1 MTMGKQADVH
11 VKILNAQSTDALM
24 SVYDD
29 WADRYETELLDDWG
43 YTSPKM
49 ALTLLQRYSDIN
61 GSTVLDAGCGT
72 GLVGELLAR
81 AGVGDLSG
89 VDYSQGML
97 DKAKDKGVYH
107 SLAKIDLNK
116 EVPIASASYDA
127 VTCIGTFTSTHVV
140 PEALRELVRL
150 TRSGGVVVF
159 TVRDDYW
166 EATHFVD
173 LLISLHAEQLAC
185 IEEIRVEPYIHSEG
199 SECRFVVLRV
209 C

>member
-1 MTMGKQADVH
+1 MGKQADVH
-11 VKILNAQSTDALM
+11 VKILNAHSTDALM

-29 WADRYETELLDDWG
+29 WAERYETELLDDWG
-43 YTSPKM
+43 YTSPQI
-49 ALTLLQRYSDIN
+49 AVALLQRYFNVDGAS
-61 GSTVLDAGCGT
+61 VLDAGCGT
-72 GLVGELLAR
+72 GLVGELLAG
-81 AGVGDLSG
+81 AGVKELSG

-97 DKAKDKGVYH
+97 DKANDKGVYQ

-127 VTCIGTFTSTHVV
+127 ITCIGTFTSTHVV

-150 TRSGGVVVF
+150 TRSGGFIVF
-159 TVRDDYW
+159 TVRDEYW
-166 EATHFVD
+166 EATKFID
-173 LLISLHAEQLAC
+173 LLIELHSQRLVC